1 MIGVTVRRSL
11 GTGPENP
18 AHIRAA
24 QADLLDA
31 LPGVRLPDLDELR
44 NPGVLGTQRAAP
56 PSTRRALG
64 SGGRTDA
71 APAYAVYR
79 K

>member
-1 MIGVTVRRSL
+1 MTVRRAL

-44 NPGVLGTQRAAP
+44 DRGVLGTQRAAT
-56 PSTRRALG
+56 PSSRRALG
-64 SGGRTDA
+64 SGSCTDA
-71 APAYAVYR
+71 PPA
-79 K
+79 